1 MSAKPTP
8 ENFDLETAIARRDKL
23 RGRYNRSGLSN
34 TDYNQLLQLEQEI
47 DQHSKADLVSDYT
60 QMTLEQLQREH
71 ADLLEFNETLD
82 KKYKHHA
89 ARAEKYRRKCESI
102 ASLFVVPSENHQMT
116 IKAIQ
121 TILEISKENISE
133 NLSFSDKEKFE
144 NSINII
150 KNRMKNVSSHF
161 TGRDLNITE
170 NILKE
175 LVIFKQK
182 SDIKKQEKNLEQDT
196 KELIKN
202 MN

>member
-47 DQHSKADLVSDYT
+47 DQHSKADLVSDYM
-60 QMTLEQLQREH
+60 QMTLEQLRQEH
-71 ADLLEFNETLD
+71 AELLEFNEMLD

-121 TILEISKENISE
+121 TILERVGEA
-133 NLSFSDKEKFE
+133 
-144 NSINII
+144 
-150 KNRMKNVSSHF
+150 
-161 TGRDLNITE
+161 
-170 NILKE
+170 
-175 LVIFKQK
+175 
-182 SDIKKQEKNLEQDT
+182 
-196 KELIKN
+196 
-202 MN
+202 